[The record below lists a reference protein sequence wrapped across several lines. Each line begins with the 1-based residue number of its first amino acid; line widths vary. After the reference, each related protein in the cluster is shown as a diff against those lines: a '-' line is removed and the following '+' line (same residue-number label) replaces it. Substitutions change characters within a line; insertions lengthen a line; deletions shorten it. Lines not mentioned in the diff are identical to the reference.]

1 MKKKLFTLI
10 LCLLA
15 AVTASARYGID
26 EVAFG
31 GHALYLTNQNWTKYL
46 SQWDDPNDS
55 WEGIGGRADWDYAT
69 RTLTLTDLWVSRMN
83 SPFSSTT
90 KTGMWIEA
98 SQDINVVIKGDCQVF
113 TGTGSALLTYGNI
126 SLTGNGTLKLTGSEA
141 AIEWGTSN
149 TTLTVYGPT
158 ITLCGAYK
166 GSQMLGTNDKTCTLD
181 VAGGSIK
188 FTKAVSDEDRAY
200 AISKLKSVAMATDIG
215 ITTPHGGYFAT
226 DGYLHDVDGS
236 IVRGMEARIGAV
248 TDYGFKV
255 LGKRVNSA
263 NYDVI
268 TQFMTRSKWLTKGSV
283 SYDPSARALVLNKC
297 ELKNNND
304 PGYPTIENISND
316 GLKIKL
322 IGTSSIVFKNTSSD
336 DNLMLKLRA
345 NTTIV
350 AAGESGQLGPYRSKG
365 GIFVAGGTTLT
376 FDGSNDYLS
385 VWPTFIEGGGN
396 GGTIDYKGRVDLTI
410 NDGKSTGTVRN
421 IRFKKK
427 MPIMSSEAAPRFIW
441 NRTDGTPGVYQSR
454 TALATGKV
462 RFVDES
468 NDFINYW
475 KYKVKIGDEYIH
487 EYNKNY
493 FVSGIVTNG
502 YLTWDNSTKVLT
514 LHNATIET
522 DADVAIELGEEA
534 TINLIGQNTIKC
546 NSQNNPLAI
555 FVSNSKPLT
564 IQEDATS
571 SGGSLTITSNA
582 AGGSILV
589 NNTLTVNSKL
599 TVPELYADLLEL
611 NNCEVKV
618 TRLMHSNASSNLYD
632 IPVRLNGVIV
642 ASSEA
647 SPAYYNPTT
656 GKVVMKN
663 GTVKFV
669 KKTSDTT
676 VRGLTFCGIPIDDNN
691 KDFIWTEQLQSGT
704 VKYDKANKQIKLI
717 GAVINNKTE
726 NHAFEFNGFT
736 GSIYTQGS
744 NTIHCTNANSRSL
757 YLDNASTID
766 LRCPTD
772 GSTGHMLYATGTD
785 GSTTSAGSFFVGESC
800 KLSKNDNS
808 SHLYVNVPHIH
819 GMNTSSAPSTL
830 YVGSAYLT
838 VTGNTKKGT
847 VRNIKCQVGPNAE
860 LYSVASNPLVIDNEV
875 GICAEGGGL
884 YTGEVKFVKKGESY
898 IIVVDISL
906 DKYQLTFTKKGE
918 TAQLTATCLPADATN
933 QTITWESTNESVA
946 TVDQNGVVIAK
957 GKGSTF
963 ISASCDGLGSACQ
976 VTVNIPDPTSIKL
989 NRTSYIFESESVS
1002 AIFISAIL
1010 TPAGADYD
1018 DIVWTS
1024 SDESI
1029 AYIVPSSIKRDC
1041 QVVRNRDGKDGT
1053 CIITA
1058 KTPNGLTATCQITV
1072 RLHPTYIEE
1081 ILFDVPDEVHM
1092 KTIGETFTI
1101 TPTILPANAT
1111 DKKIRWWSNT
1121 EDNVRVDSVDQK
1133 CIVTAKNYGGS
1144 VVFCFAED
1152 GSGVYKSIR
1161 VYVDRP
1167 PVLAT
1172 GIEIDPQLRFP
1183 NTFYA
1188 LGEQYQL
1195 KATITPVYATNKTVR
1210 WESDDESVATV
1221 DENGLVTITGW
1232 GSCHVTASTTD
1243 GSNLTSE
1250 PCYID
1255 SQDPSTIWEPVPGY
1269 ALRLDQKEVTFF
1281 RGEAKEVIINT
1292 SPANFNGHIYY
1303 EPLEDLEEFNNVLA
1317 SVDVNYGEN
1326 NMRYLTVA
1334 TDANFP
1340 RDRETGTVHVRVY
1353 IDNEGD
1359 IDREKLR
1366 ELGYPEDYVPADTIT
1381 VHVVDPVMF
1390 TAKSVDGIDVTY
1402 RVPSL
1407 DGNECEVYADYE
1419 EGKDWDDELLD
1430 YACTPAVSVNASGKL
1445 TIPSKVTDPSSGKEF
1460 WVTNVTTHAF
1470 MQCSKLTEI
1479 EFGEG
1484 ITSIDRWACHR
1495 RMFAL
1500 TKVTLPS
1507 SIQILGQQCFAAN
1520 ANDYMQT
1527 GGYGDEEATGFSN
1540 LREVYIKAF
1549 TPPTGPYMDWGDG
1562 NGEYMP
1568 IGDAGAFDMIAED
1581 AVLYVPIGAKD
1592 NYSKWPWISGWVVD
1606 EYWDEGGYEA
1616 EGWFSRIEEFDFFG
1630 NGNDEDAI
1638 KDIKDTNDLNDS
1650 WYDLS
1655 GRLISKPTMPGVYI
1669 RNGKKIVIK

>member
-1 MKKKLFTLI
+1 MWKKVFTLI
-10 LCLLA
+10 VCLLA

-26 EVAFG
+26 EVSFG

-55 WEGIGGRADWDYAT
+55 WEGIGGRAEWNYAT

-90 KTGMWIEA
+90 KTGMWIEV
-98 SQDINVVIKGDCQVF
+98 SQEVNIVIKGDCQVF
-113 TGTGSALLTYGNI
+113 TGTGSALLTYGNVVL
-126 SLTGNGTLKLTGSEA
+126 SGNGTLKLTGSEA
-141 AIEWGTSN
+141 AIEWGSSN
-149 TTLTVYGPT
+149 TTLTVDGPA
-158 ITLCGAYK
+158 ITLCGAYR
-166 GSQMLGTNDKTCTLD
+166 GSQMLGTNDKTCSLY
-181 VAGGSIK
+181 VESGSIK

-200 AISKLKSVAMATDIG
+200 AISKLKSVAMSTNIDV
-215 ITTPHGGYFAT
+215 TTPHGGYFAT
-226 DGYLHDVDGS
+226 DGCLHDVDGS

-493 FVSGIVTNG
+493 FVSDIVTNG
-502 YLTWDNSTKVLT
+502 YLSWDNSTKVLT

-906 DKYQLTFTKKGE
+906 NKYQLTFTKKGE

-963 ISASCDGLGSACQ
+963 IRASCDRLGSSCL

-1010 TPAGADYD
+1010 TPDGADYD

-1053 CIITA
+1053 CTITA
-1058 KTPNGLTATCQITV
+1058 KTPNGLTATCEITV
-1072 RLHPTYIEE
+1072 RLHPTLIEE

-1121 EDNVRVDSVDQK
+1121 EDNVRVDSVGQK

-1172 GIEIDPQLRFP
+1172 GIEIEPRFP
-1183 NTFYA
+1183 DTFYNI
-1188 LGEQYQL
+1188 GDQL
-1195 KATITPVYATNKTVR
+1195 LLRATVTPVNTTNKTVR
-1210 WESDDESVATV
+1210 WQSDDESVATV
-1221 DENGLVTITGW
+1221 DEDGLVTITGW

-1250 PCYID
+1250 QCFID
-1255 SQDPSTIWEPVPGY
+1255 SQDPSTIWTPVPGY
-1269 ALRLDQKEVTFF
+1269 ALSLEEKEVTII
-1281 RGEAKEVIINT
+1281 RGGSAEVNINMKPGNCNYNAEIT
-1292 SPANFNGHIYY
+1292 SEQPDYY
-1303 EPLEDLEEFNNVLA
+1303 SILTMAMCYYDQ
-1317 SVDVNYGEN
+1317 EN
-1326 NMRYLTVA
+1326 NRHYVRLEN
-1334 TDANFP
+1334 DQWGG
-1340 RDRETGTVHVRVY
+1340 RTGTVKFTVY
-1353 IDNEGD
+1353 LPDHALD
-1359 IDREKLR
+1359 KDKLA
-1366 ELGYPEDYVPADTIT
+1366 ELGYPEGYMPSDTLI
-1381 VHVVDPVMF
+1381 VHVIDPIIF
-1390 TAKSVDGIDVTY
+1390 TAKSEEGIDVTY
-1402 RVPSL
+1402 HVPSL
-1407 DGNECEVYADYE
+1407 DSNECEVYADFNE
-1419 EGKDWDDELLD
+1419 MNAEWDSELQD
-1430 YACTPAVSVNASGKL
+1430 YIVTPSVSVNTSGKI
-1445 TIPSKVTDPSSGKEF
+1445 TIPSKVKDSATDKEY
-1460 WVTNVTTHAF
+1460 WVTGVSNRAF
-1470 MQCSKLTEI
+1470 TMCSKLKEI
-1479 EFGEG
+1479 EFAEG
-1484 ITSIDRWACHR
+1484 ITSIGDLACCR
-1495 RMFAL
+1495 RLFAL
-1500 TKVTLPS
+1500 EKVTLPS
-1507 SIQILGQQCFAAN
+1507 SIKTLGQQCFAGHPM
-1520 ANDYMQT
+1520 DYMDDGEQM
-1527 GGYGDEEATGFSN
+1527 GRKK
-1540 LREVYIKAF
+1540 LREVYIKTS
-1549 TPPTGPYMDWGDG
+1549 TPPTGPFMDWGDG

-1568 IGDAGAFDMIAED
+1568 IGDVGAFEMIAED

-1616 EGWFSRIEEFDFFG
+1616 EGWFSRIEEVDFG
-1630 NGNDEDAI
+1630 GDDDDPIGIKNI
-1638 KDIKDTNDLNDS
+1638 KDSNDLEGS
-1650 WYDLS
+1650 WFDLS
-1655 GRLISKPTMPGVYI
+1655 GRKLDRKPTTPGIYI
-1669 RNGKKIVIK
+1669 RGNKKVVIK